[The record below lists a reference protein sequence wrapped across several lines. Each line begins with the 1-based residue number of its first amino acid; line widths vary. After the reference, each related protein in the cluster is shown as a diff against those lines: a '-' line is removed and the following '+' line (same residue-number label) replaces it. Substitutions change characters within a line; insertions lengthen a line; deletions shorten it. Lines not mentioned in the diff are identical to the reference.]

1 MVPSSF
7 MISQITPA
15 GVSPASRARSTLAS
29 VWPART
35 STPPSRA
42 RSGNMCPGR
51 ARSAGRHA
59 GSTACRIVRVRSA
72 AEIPVVTPS
81 RASIDSQNA
90 VPNIDVLVGLISGS
104 RR

>member
-1 MVPSSF
+1 MPDR
-7 MISQITPA
+7 I
-15 GVSPASRARSTLAS
+15 
-29 VWPART
+29 
-35 STPPSRA
+35 
-42 RSGNMCPGR
+42 
-51 ARSAGRHA
+51 
-59 GSTACRIVRVRSA
+59 ACRMVRVRSA